1 MREAGMAEKNKEIL
15 LVEDNEDDVELALH
29 AFQKCRMDKDVVVVR
44 DGEAALDYL
53 FRTGEYEEREGGDPL
68 LILLDLN
75 LPGVSGLEVLR
86 RVKDDPATRRVPVV
100 VLTTSTEH
108 LDVVGSYDLGANSYI
123 RKPPELT
130 SFNGI
135 VDQLSAYWLVVNTPP
150 PL

>member
-1 MREAGMAEKNKEIL
+1 MAEKKKEIL

-53 FRTGEYEEREGGDPL
+53 FRQGDYLERKSGDPM

-86 RVKDDPATRRVPVV
+86 RVKDDPSTRRVPVV
-100 VLTTSTEH
+100 VLTTSTEQM
-108 LDVVGSYDLGANSYI
+108 DIFGSYDLGANSYI

-135 VDQLSAYWLVVNTPP
+135 VDQLSAYWLVANTPP

>member
-1 MREAGMAEKNKEIL
+1 MAEKKKEIL

-53 FRTGEYEEREGGDPL
+53 FRQGEYVARTGGDPM

-86 RVKDDPATRRVPVV
+86 RVKDDPNTRRVPVV

-108 LDVVGSYDLGANSYI
+108 LDVLGSYDLGANSYI
-123 RKPPELT
+123 RKPPELS

-135 VDQLSAYWLVVNTPP
+135 VDQLSAYWLVANTPP